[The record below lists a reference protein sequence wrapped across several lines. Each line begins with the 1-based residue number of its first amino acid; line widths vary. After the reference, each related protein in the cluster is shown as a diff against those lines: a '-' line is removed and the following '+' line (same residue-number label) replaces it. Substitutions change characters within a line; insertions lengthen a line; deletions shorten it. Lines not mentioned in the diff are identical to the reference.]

1 MTSFNKK
8 ASVWS
13 VFIFLFMLVPLD
25 SAQNASAQNTAAEK
39 GSIIG
44 TIIDGDFG
52 DTMIGANVVVDDGTL
67 RGTTTDMNGYF
78 EINNLAAG
86 SYDIRIS
93 FIGYNTAVVT
103 DIEVVAGERTR
114 IEVTLE
120 PESFDLG
127 EVVVEARMILNNE
140 STLLRE
146 RQKAGAVS
154 DAISAE
160 SISRSGSSNAADA
173 MEKVT
178 GASVIDGKYVYVR
191 GLGDR
196 YASTQMNGI
205 ELPSS
210 DPDKKS
216 VHFDLFPSEMLDN
229 IVTIKTFTP
238 DKPGNFSGGL
248 VDIGT
253 KSYPDE
259 LNVKFS
265 FSSSANTKTHFGS
278 DFLAMPG
285 ADFGLNA
292 SAGSTFDLPSILTP
306 NELNLPSV
314 VRARRDATLAATLDA
329 ASKAFNSNMV
339 GTTATAP
346 VNTKAALTIGN
357 RVDLFKRPLGF
368 VVSASYSNS
377 ASGYNDGD
385 IGRYSYSGTVL
396 TPDVL
401 FNEVKGTEET
411 SVGLLATSN
420 YKLSGN
426 HEIGATGMFSRNA
439 ESQTRFQIG
448 TWPKEFGT
456 EPGLL
461 FVNNALKYS
470 ERDLYS
476 GQLRGKHYFP
486 FLAKSTLEW
495 SGALSSTTQNEPD
508 TRFFAY
514 TERTDPAG
522 VSYSA
527 SSSGFSDPSR
537 YFRDLTEES
546 SSVQMDLSFPIKSW
560 TGASGNIKVG
570 SSQQK
575 ADRSFNERIFVY
587 SLGVPFTGDSREF
600 FGQENLGILSFDDN
614 RNQYAFGNT
623 IRDGSKKRNNYTGDQ
638 TISGSYAMLELPVTD
653 WMRVVAGVRLESTD
667 ITVVSQDST
676 VQQGLINEND
686 VLPSVNLVF
695 PVSRT
700 MNIRAAFTKTLARP
714 TFREIAPFS
723 SFDFILGNYRIGN
736 PDLELTRIT
745 NYDLRWEW
753 FRNPGEILAMSVFY
767 KNMDN
772 AIEEVIIGGTNGQLQ
787 YQNVDQATILGAEIE
802 FRSTLSGIPLP
813 AFDHLSLGLNTS
825 FIRSTVDI
833 AETELAV
840 RQAIDPDA
848 SSTRD
853 LQGQSPFIVNADLTF
868 DHPEK
873 QITSSL
879 YFNVFGQRLSS
890 VSLGGT
896 PDVFERPSPQLDYT
910 LSKGLG
916 RGWGAKLSVKNVL
929 NSAFEQTYRFGGE
942 DFTYY
947 SYNKGRSFSLGFTY
961 QPF

>member
-1 MTSFNKK
+1 MTSLRKRTSFG
-8 ASVWS
+8 S
-13 VFIFLFMLVPLD
+13 ILLFLFFLV
-25 SAQNASAQNTAAEK
+25 SAASAQT
-39 GSIIG
+39 GSLVG

-52 DTMIGANVVVDDGTL
+52 DTLIGANVALDDGSL
-67 RGTTTDMNGYF
+67 RGTTTDLNGYF
-78 EINNLAAG
+78 EIKNLSPG
-86 SYDIRIS
+86 TYDIRIS
-93 FIGYNTAVVT
+93 YIGYVTAIVTDLVVT
-103 DIEVVAGERTR
+103 SGEKTR

-146 RQKAGAVS
+146 RQKSSSVS

-160 SISRSGSSNAADA
+160 TISRSGSSNAADA

-196 YASTQMNGI
+196 YSTTQMNGI

-238 DKPGNFSGGL
+238 DKPGSFSGGL

-253 KSYPDE
+253 KSYPEE
-259 LNVKFS
+259 LTVKLS

-278 DFLAMPG
+278 DYLTMPG
-285 ADFGLNA
+285 ANIGVIA
-292 SAGSTFDLPSILTP
+292 SSGSSFDLPGQLVSDD
-306 NELNLPSV
+306 LNLPSA
-314 VRARRDATLAATLDA
+314 VRARRNVDLATQLDA
-329 ASKAFNSNMV
+329 ASKAFNPYME
-339 GTTATAP
+339 GTTTTAP
-346 VNTKAALTIGN
+346 MNTKASLTVGN
-357 RVDLFKRPLGF
+357 QVDVFNRKLGF
-368 VVSASYSNS
+368 VLSASHSHS

-385 IGRYSYSGTVL
+385 IGRYSFSGTVL

-401 FNEVKGTEET
+401 FNDVKGTEEV
-411 SVGLLATSN
+411 SLGLLSTFN
-420 YKLSGN
+420 YKLAQN

-439 ESQTRFQIG
+439 ESQARFQVG
-448 TWPKEFGT
+448 TWPKEFGN

-476 GQLRGKHYFP
+476 GQLRGKHFLP
-486 FLAKSTLEW
+486 FLAKSTIEW
-495 SGALSSTTQNEPD
+495 SGALSSTTQEEPD

-514 TERTDPAG
+514 TERTDEEG
-522 VSYSA
+522 NVGYSA

-537 YFRDLTEES
+537 YFRDLQEDAS
-546 SSVQMDLSFPIKSW
+546 SIQADLSVPFDSW
-560 TGASGNIKVG
+560 TGKEGLMKFGVSRQA
-570 SSQQK
+570 

-587 SLGVPFTGDSREF
+587 SLGVPYTGQSQSF
-600 FGQENLGILSFDDN
+600 FGPESLGIIDFDET
-614 RNQYAFGNT
+614 RNQYSFGNT
-623 IRDGSKKRNNYTGDQ
+623 IRDGSKTRNNYTGDR
-638 TISGSYAMLELPVTD
+638 TVTGSYAMVELPLASWV
-653 WMRVVAGVRLESTD
+653 RVIGGVRFESTD
-667 ITVVSQDST
+667 LTVASQDST
-676 VQQGLINEND
+676 VQQGLINDSD

-695 PVSRT
+695 PVSKK
-700 MNIRAAFTKTLARP
+700 MNVRAAFTKTLARP

-753 FRNPGEILAMSVFY
+753 FRKPGEIVAMSVFY
-767 KNMDN
+767 KDMQD

-802 FRSTLSGIPLP
+802 FRSTLSSIPVGL
-813 AFDHLSLGLNTS
+813 FKRMSLGLNTS
-825 FIRSTVDI
+825 FIKSNVDI

-840 RQAIDPDA
+840 RKAINPDA
-848 SSTRD
+848 SSRRD
-853 LQGQSPFIVNADLTF
+853 LQGQSPFIVNTDLTYENA
-868 DHPEK
+868 EK
-873 QITSSL
+873 QFTGAL

-890 VSLGGT
+890 VSLGGA
-896 PDVFERPSPQLDYT
+896 PDVFERPSPQLDMT
-910 LSKGLG
+910 LSKGFV
-916 RGWGAKLSVKNVL
+916 RGWSAKLSVKNVL
-929 NSAFEQTYRFGGE
+929 NSAFEQTYRFEGQ
-942 DFTYY
+942 DYTYY
-947 SYNKGRSFSLGFTY
+947 SYNKGRSFSLGFSY
-961 QPF
+961 SPF

>member
-1 MTSFNKK
+1 MTPIIKK
-8 ASVWS
+8 TSVWS
-13 VFIFLFMLVPLD
+13 VFVALFMLVS
-25 SAQNASAQNTAAEK
+25 SANAQS

-52 DTMIGANVVVDDGTL
+52 DTLIGANVLLDNGSL

-78 EINNLAAG
+78 EINSLTPG
-86 SYDIRIS
+86 SYNVRIS
-93 FIGYNTAVVT
+93 FIGYVTIVVQ
-103 DIEVVAGERTR
+103 DIEVVERERTR

-127 EVVVEARMILNNE
+127 EVVVEARMILDNE

-146 RQKAGAVS
+146 RQKSGSMS

-160 SISRSGSSNAADA
+160 TISRSGSSNAADA

-196 YASTQMNGI
+196 YSTTQMNGI
-205 ELPSS
+205 DLPSS

-216 VHFDLFPSEMLDN
+216 VHFDLFPSEMLEN

-238 DKPGNFSGGL
+238 DKPGSFSGGL

-259 LNVKFS
+259 LTVKLS
-265 FSSSANTKTHFGS
+265 FSSSANTSTHFRS
-278 DFLAMPG
+278 DYLTMPG
-285 ADFGLNA
+285 ANIGIIA
-292 SAGSTFDLPSILTP
+292 SSGTSFDLPSLLSST
-306 NELNLPSV
+306 NLNLPSA
-314 VRARRDATLAATLDA
+314 VRARRDAGLANQLDL
-329 ASKAFNSNMV
+329 ASKSFNPYMEGSS
-339 GTTATAP
+339 ATAP
-346 VNTKAALTIGN
+346 MNTKASLTVGN
-357 RVDLFKRPLGF
+357 QVELFNRKLGF
-368 VVSASYSNS
+368 VVSASHSHT
-377 ASGYNDGD
+377 ASGYNDGE

-401 FNEVKGTEET
+401 FNDVKGTEEV
-411 SVGLLATSN
+411 SVGLLSTVN
-420 YKLSGN
+420 YKLATN
-426 HEIGATGMFSRNA
+426 HEIGATGMYSRNA
-439 ESQTRFQIG
+439 ESQARFQVG
-448 TWPKEFGT
+448 TWPKEFGN
-456 EPGLL
+456 EAGLL

-476 GQLRGKHYFP
+476 GQVRGKHFLP

-495 SGALSSTTQNEPD
+495 SGSLSSTNQNEPD

-514 TERTDPAG
+514 TQRTDEEG
-522 VSYSA
+522 NIGYSA

-537 YFRDLTEES
+537 YFRDLTENAS
-546 SSVQMDLSFPIKSW
+546 SFQADLSIPFDSW
-560 TGASGNIKVG
+560 TGKGGVLKLGTSNQL
-570 SSQQK
+570 S
-575 ADRSFNERIFVY
+575 DRSFSERIFVY
-587 SLGVPFTGDSREF
+587 SIGVPYTGQSESF
-600 FGQENLGILSFDDN
+600 FGPESLGIINFDES

-623 IRDGSKKRNNYTGDQ
+623 IRDGSKTRNNYTGDL
-638 TISGSYAMLELPVTD
+638 TISGSYAMVELPLAS
-653 WMRVVAGVRLESTD
+653 WARIIGGVRLESTD
-667 ITVVSQDST
+667 LTVVSQDST
-676 VQQGLINEND
+676 VQQGLINERD
-686 VLPSVNLVF
+686 VLPSVNMVF
-695 PVSRT
+695 PVSKT

-753 FRNPGEILAMSVFY
+753 FRKAGEIVAFSVFY
-767 KNMDN
+767 KDMQD

-787 YQNVDQATILGAEIE
+787 YQNVNQATILGAEIE
-802 FRSTLSGIPLP
+802 LRSTLDAIPVN
-813 AFDHLSLGLNTS
+813 FFKHLSLGLNTS
-825 FIRSTVDI
+825 FIKSNVDI

-840 RQAIDPDA
+840 RRAIDPNA
-848 SSTRD
+848 SSRRD
-853 LQGQSPFIVNADLTF
+853 LQGQSPFIVNTDLTYENT
-868 DHPEK
+868 EK
-873 QITSSL
+873 QFTGGM

-896 PDVFERPSPQLDYT
+896 PDVFERPSPQLDMT
-910 LSKGLG
+910 FSKGFS
-916 RGWGAKLSVKNVL
+916 RGWSAKLSVKNVL
-929 NSAFEQTYRFGGE
+929 DSAFEQTYRFEGN
-942 DFTYY
+942 DYTYY
-947 SYNKGRSFSLGFTY
+947 SYNKGRSFSLGFSY
-961 QPF
+961 SPF